1 VSAQTRSEIRELLER
16 HGRRPRKAL
25 GQHFLADPN
34 ITDKI
39 VRLAGVGEGDLV
51 VEIGPG
57 TGTLTSALAHAG
69 AQVIAYEV
77 DEGLAPIL
85 AETVGAIPN
94 ADVRFEDATDVDFA
108 DIDRDWVLVANLPYN
123 VGTPIVLDVLRHA
136 PRCRR
141 VVVMVQEEVADRFVA
156 EPGTKDYGIPSVVVG
171 LTAKPGGSFKV
182 PAQVFVP
189 PPNVGSAVIVLDRDG
204 VEGPVERA
212 IELASAAFGQ
222 RRKMLRQSLKGA
234 LADPVSVC
242 EAAGIAPTSRA
253 EELAPADWLRL
264 AEAA

>member
-1 VSAQTRSEIRELLER
+1 MSAQTRTEIRDLLDR

-34 ITDKI
+34 ITEKI

-51 VEIGPG
+51 IEIGPG
-57 TGTLTSALAHAG
+57 TGTLTSALAAAG

-85 AETVGAIPN
+85 AETVGDLPGIE
-94 ADVRFEDATDVDFA
+94 VRFEDATDVDYA
-108 DIDRDWVLVANLPYN
+108 AIDREWVLVANLPYN

-141 VVVMVQEEVADRFVA
+141 VVVMVQEEVAQRFVA
-156 EPGTKDYGIPSVVVG
+156 DPGTKDYGIPTVVVG
-171 LTAKPGGSFKV
+171 LTARPGGSFKV

-189 PPNVGSAVIVLDRDG
+189 PPNVGSAVIALDRVE

-212 IELASAAFGQ
+212 ITLAATAFGQ
-222 RRKMLRQSLKGA
+222 RRKMLRQSLKGV
-234 LADPVSVC
+234 LDDPTATC
-242 EAAGIAPTSRA
+242 EAAGIAATSRA
-253 EELAPADWLRL
+253 EDLAPSDWLRL
-264 AEAA
+264 AEVP